1 MEDIANDVQGSGHA
15 NKFINITYAKGQTD
29 FIFVCPLLLKIF
41 HSLFPKTSHSVEA
54 KKGLESNRNQAI
66 LRDRKNQ
73 EGEAHMISSES
84 NAQIKELVKLQK
96 NARHRRRQQCF
107 VVEGVKLVGEA
118 AEHGRLERVFLSET
132 MVQEEWKQL
141 AGQPMFRDIPEDL
154 VEIVTDPVFSKIS
167 DTVTPQGI
175 LGLVKMP
182 GYTLEEILS
191 QEKQLFLLL
200 DDLRDPGNLGTIL
213 RTAEGAGISGVILSR
228 ESVDLFNPK
237 TVRATMGAIFRV
249 PFVYVENLAQTV
261 EGMKERGI
269 SVYGTRMEGSQ
280 IYDQPDYR
288 RATALVIGNEANGI
302 SQEVLDRLTGG
313 IRIPMEG
320 SLESLNAAVAAAI
333 VMYEAARQRRNT

>member
-1 MEDIANDVQGSGHA
+1 
-15 NKFINITYAKGQTD
+15 
-29 FIFVCPLLLKIF
+29 
-41 HSLFPKTSHSVEA
+41 
-54 KKGLESNRNQAI
+54 
-66 LRDRKNQ
+66 
-73 EGEAHMISSES
+73 MISSES
-84 NAQIKELVKLQK
+84 NGQIKELVKLQK
-96 NARHRRRQQCF
+96 NARYRRRQQCF
-107 VVEGVKLVGEA
+107 VAEGVKLVEEA
-118 AEHGRLERVFLSET
+118 AVHGGLRKIFLSEK
-132 MVQEEWKQL
+132 MGQEEWSQL
-141 AGQPMFRDIPEDL
+141 SQQSVFQGIPRDL

-175 LGLVKMP
+175 LGMVKMP
-182 GYTLEEILS
+182 EHTLEEILS

-213 RTAEGAGISGVILSR
+213 RTAEGAGISGVIMSR

-261 EGMKERGI
+261 EQMKGKGI

-288 RATALVIGNEANGI
+288 QATALVVGNEANGI
-302 SQEVLDRLTGG
+302 SQEVLDRLTAG